1 MPYVASFPFRAL
13 RPESSR
19 DPWWLISDTQVIVHV
34 PCIIILKSCA
44 EETLAAKEAQ
54 LKDAEA
60 EIQKRVLCDESI
72 QKQLEEAEASRTEP
86 RSQPTP
92 AQQLAYEKGLT
103 DERRRW
109 LLYFRARQIAISDV
123 AVVPPP

>member
-1 MPYVASFPFRAL
+1 MCTYP
-13 RPESSR
+13 
-19 DPWWLISDTQVIVHV
+19 
-34 PCIIILKSCA
+34 

-72 QKQLEEAEASRTEP
+72 QKQLEEEAEASRTEP

-92 AQQLAYEKGLT
+92 AEQLAFEKGLT